1 MADKETRK
9 YDNAVYD
16 FQKTIE
22 KSPYWG
28 FLLLEKQ
35 TFNEDNTLSQEVLAK
50 LIKGQKAPKDFD
62 DDFFF
67 EDIMTTIITSLF
79 VKKGLTRDEAKIYL
93 DADRINELIN
103 QAYDLDEDND
113 EIEPNDLKDF

>member
-1 MADKETRK
+1 MTNKETRK
-9 YDNAVYD
+9 YNNAVYD
-16 FQKTIE
+16 FQKIIE

-35 TFNEDNTLSQEVLAK
+35 TFNEDETLSQEVLAK

-67 EDIMTTIITSLF
+67 DNVMATLITSLF
-79 VKKGLTRDEAKIYL
+79 IKKGLTRDEAKVYL

-103 QAYDLDEDND
+103 QAYDLDEEND
-113 EIEPNDLKDF
+113 EFNLDDLKNF

>member
-35 TFNEDNTLSQEVLAK
+35 TFNEDNTLSQKTLAK

-62 DDFFF
+62 DNFFF
-67 EDIMTTIITSLF
+67 DNLMTTIITSLF
-79 VKKGLTRDEAKIYL
+79 IKKGLTRDETKVYL
-93 DADRINELIN
+93 DTDRINELIN
-103 QAYDLDEDND
+103 QAYDLEEDND
-113 EIEPNDLKDF
+113 EFDPDDLQNF